1 MPIWKTTPIE
11 QTPELQ
17 LAAWR
22 VFEVE
27 SPYWEGRTRHSVGY
41 NLTEREGRVSSMI
54 DEFDHVTLRGVTRS
68 GRVYQLVG
76 EPGSGS
82 GDGLYTFN
90 RWCEINDI
98 TEIVDVTDTLA
109 A

>member
-1 MPIWKTTPIE
+1 MPIWTTTPIE

-17 LAAWR
+17 LATWR

-27 SPYWEGRTRHSVGY
+27 SERWEGKTRHFVGY
-41 NLTEREGRVSSMI
+41 NLTEREGRVSSKI
-54 DEFDHVTLRGVTRS
+54 ETFDKDTNKGITES
-68 GRVYQLVG
+68 GRVYELVG

-82 GDGLYTFN
+82 SDGMYTFN
-90 RWCEINDI
+90 RWCNINKI
-98 TEIVDVTDTLA
+98 TKVEDVTDTLA